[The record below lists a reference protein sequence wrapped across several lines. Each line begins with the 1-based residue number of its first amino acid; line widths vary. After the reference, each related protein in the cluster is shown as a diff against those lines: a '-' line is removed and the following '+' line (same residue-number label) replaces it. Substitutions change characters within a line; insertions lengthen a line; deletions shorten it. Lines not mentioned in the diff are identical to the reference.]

1 MKKAEYFLA
10 FGLLILFSFLMAG
23 CRSSSGSYYQYEGS
37 VSVQLGMGLESYGI
51 EGEALPIHIHAEG
64 ELASMAKT
72 ARLTVPEGESEYYSV
87 CIPLDSSMSQ
97 DAWLALRVAADSSQ
111 LLLELQDEEGN
122 VIYNRYC
129 SYQLRDSWNQVS
141 AGFFPGSVSDHWPDA
156 ARIGQNEYEVRRTA
170 LLEGNVSTAPG
181 AYRMFDIVVLTAESY
196 AALGEAFREALLD
209 YAGEGG
215 ILLVESAGPDFA
227 LPEGTREQSGISPV
241 QDSDFSRSLLG
252 AGEIWV
258 SPLSADEALLAMSAY
273 QRQRFIGSTQDVRT
287 AAKMVN
293 VSPDNF
299 HEGEMIWLIQSL
311 KANTADPEI
320 QLYIFLLGLYVLVCI
335 PGTYFLLQRAGKLR
349 NFGRDV
355 CLLALV
361 FFTLMYLIGAKSRI
375 SSPFIQNI
383 SLESLAGG
391 KARKTECFAIQA
403 PYSSDFSLTVSGEEL
418 WPLFQVEGWNAAN
431 TDFSRRSVSIAW
443 EEEKLTLDFSSQVA
457 FSPRYFRLGNTWTEQ
472 QEDRGVRLREDE
484 EGNTFLVNETGYD
497 LDTLMLAVGED
508 VWLIPALKEG
518 MSAALERNETD
529 SGTIFLTREQ
539 FAGGGYQNRGEWR
552 TSYGSLYLDVLLR
565 AEGGPTQPILVAHRE
580 NEEQSAALGD
590 EYKIIQ
596 ESFVLA
602 LVD

>member
-1 MKKAEYFLA
+1 MKKAEYFLV

-64 ELASMAKT
+64 ELAGMAKT

-87 CIPLDSSMSQ
+87 CIPLDSSTSQ

-241 QDSDFSRSLLG
+241 QDSDFSRSLMG

-293 VSPDNF
+293 VSLDNF

-335 PGTYFLLQRAGKLR
+335 PGTYFLLQRAGKKVR
-349 NFGRDV
+349 
-355 CLLALV
+355 
-361 FFTLMYLIGAKSRI
+361 T
-375 SSPFIQNI
+375 
-383 SLESLAGG
+383 AG
-391 KARKTECFAIQA
+391 
-403 PYSSDFSLTVSGEEL
+403 
-418 WPLFQVEGWNAAN
+418 
-431 TDFSRRSVSIAW
+431 
-443 EEEKLTLDFSSQVA
+443 
-457 FSPRYFRLGNTWTEQ
+457 
-472 QEDRGVRLREDE
+472 
-484 EGNTFLVNETGYD
+484 
-497 LDTLMLAVGED
+497 
-508 VWLIPALKEG
+508 
-518 MSAALERNETD
+518 
-529 SGTIFLTREQ
+529 
-539 FAGGGYQNRGEWR
+539 NR
-552 TSYGSLYLDVLLR
+552 
-565 AEGGPTQPILVAHRE
+565 
-580 NEEQSAALGD
+580 
-590 EYKIIQ
+590 
-596 ESFVLA
+596 
-602 LVD
+602 